1 MKQAELINDNIRDTH
16 WLGEVVDNQDPLSNG
31 RCKVKVFGKFDTIP
45 TEAIPWASPMNRN
58 LPGAHAVPR
67 IGDIVGVRF
76 DNGDIYHPEYLFQV
90 NQNADLKTDVL
101 ENSSEP
107 YNVISL
113 VYDAERNVRIYYSPE
128 DGLVMTT
135 GASQTDQPMIR
146 FSPDGEIFINS
157 DNIYIATTGDDTA
170 EPAVKGK
177 TLADLLSEI
186 ITQFNGHTHPTGV
199 GPSGPP
205 LPPQLPA
212 MINLQAQIDINEGPG
227 SIRQT
232 TEL

>member
-1 MKQAELINDNIRDTH
+1 MKQRELINDNIRDTH

-31 RCKVKVFGKFDTIP
+31 RCKVKVFGKFDAIP

-58 LPGAHAVPR
+58 LPGSHAVPR
-67 IGDIVGVRF
+67 VGDIVSIRF

-90 NQNADLKTDVL
+90 NQNTDLKNDVL
-101 ENSSEP
+101 GNSERP
-107 YNVISL
+107 YDVISL
-113 VYDAERNVRIYYSPE
+113 VYDAERNVRIYWSPE

-135 GASQTDQPMIR
+135 GESQTSQPMIR

-157 DNIYIATTGDDTA
+157 DNIYIATSGGDTA
-170 EPAVKGK
+170 EPAVKGQ
-177 TLADLLSEI
+177 TLASLLSEI

-212 MINLQAQIDINEGPG
+212 MINLQGQINSNQGPG

-232 TEL
+232 TDL

>member
-1 MKQAELINDNIRDTH
+1 MKQRELINDNIRDTH

-31 RCKVKVFGKFDTIP
+31 RCKVKVFGKFDAIP

-58 LPGAHAVPR
+58 LPGSHAVPR
-67 IGDIVGVRF
+67 VGDIVSIRF

-90 NQNADLKTDVL
+90 NQNTDLKNDVL
-101 ENSSEP
+101 GKSERP
-107 YNVISL
+107 YDVVSL
-113 VYDAERNVRIYYSPE
+113 VYDAERNVRIYWSPE

-135 GASQTDQPMIR
+135 GESQTSQPMIR

-157 DNIYIATTGDDTA
+157 DNIYIATSGGDTA
-170 EPAVKGK
+170 EPAVKGQ
-177 TLADLLSEI
+177 TLASLLSEI

-212 MINLQAQIDINEGPG
+212 MINLQGQINSNQGPG

-232 TEL
+232 TDL

>member
-1 MKQAELINDNIRDTH
+1 MKQKELINDNIRDTH
-16 WLGEVVDNQDPLSNG
+16 WLGEVLDNQDPLMNG

-45 TEAIPWASPMNRN
+45 VEAIPWASPMNRMT
-58 LPGAHAVPR
+58 PGHHVVPR
-67 IGDIVGVRF
+67 IGDIVGIRF

-90 NQNADLKTDVL
+90 NQNEDLTEDVL
-101 ENSSEP
+101 KNSERP
-107 YNVISL
+107 YDVISL
-113 VYDAERNVRIYYSPE
+113 VYDANPNRNVRIYWSPE

-135 GASQTDQPMIR
+135 GESQTDAPMIR

-157 DNIYIATTGDDTA
+157 NKIYIATDGTDTT

-177 TLADLLSEI
+177 TLAELLDEI

-212 MINLQAQIDINEGPG
+212 MINLQTKIKANEGPG
-227 SIRQT
+227 FIQQT
-232 TEL
+232 

>member
-1 MKQAELINDNIRDTH
+1 MKQKELINDNIRDAH

-45 TEAIPWASPMNRN
+45 VEAIPWASPMNRMT
-58 LPGAHAVPR
+58 PGHHVVPR
-67 IGDIVGVRF
+67 VGDIVGIRF

-90 NQNADLKTDVL
+90 NQNTDLKTEVL
-101 ENSSEP
+101 QNSSEP

-113 VYDAERNVRIYYSPE
+113 VYDANPDRNVRIYWSPE

-135 GASQTDQPMIR
+135 GDSQTAQPMIR
-146 FSPDGEIFINS
+146 FSPEGQIFLNS
-157 DNIYIATTGDDTA
+157 NEIYIATDGTNTD
-170 EPAVKGK
+170 EPAVKGQ
-177 TLADLLSEI
+177 TLADLLAEI

-212 MINLQAQIDINEGPG
+212 MINLQTKIKANEGPG
-227 SIRQT
+227 FIQQK
-232 TEL
+232 

>member
-16 WLGEVVDNQDPLSNG
+16 WLGEVVDNQDPLYNG

-45 TEAIPWASPMNRN
+45 TEAIPWASPINRN
-58 LPGAHAVPR
+58 LPGSHAVPR

-90 NQNADLKTDVL
+90 NQNTDLKNDVL
-101 ENSSEP
+101 LNSERP
-107 YNVISL
+107 YDVVSL
-113 VYDAERNVRIYYSPE
+113 VYDAERNVRIYWSPE

-135 GASQTDQPMIR
+135 GESQTAQPMIR

-157 DNIYIATTGDDTA
+157 DKIYIATSGTDTT
-170 EPAVKGK
+170 EPAVKGQ
-177 TLADLLSEI
+177 TLAELLSEI

-212 MINLQAQIDINEGPG
+212 MINLQNQIGLNEGPG
-227 SIRQT
+227 FIQQK
-232 TEL
+232 

>member
-58 LPGAHAVPR
+58 LPGSHAVPR

-90 NQNADLKTDVL
+90 NQNTDLKTDVL

-128 DGLVMTT
+128 DGLVMTS
-135 GASQTDQPMIR
+135 GESQTSQPMIR

-157 DNIYIATTGDDTA
+157 DKIYIATAGDDTT
-170 EPAVKGK
+170 EPAVKGQ
-177 TLADLLSEI
+177 TLADLLMEI
-186 ITQFNGHTHPTGV
+186 INQFNSHTHPTGV

-212 MINLQAQIDINEGPG
+212 MLNLREQININEGPG
-227 SIRQT
+227 FIQQK
-232 TEL
+232 

>member
-1 MKQAELINDNIRDTH
+1 MKQKELINDNIRDAH

-45 TEAIPWASPMNRN
+45 VEAIPWASPMNRMT
-58 LPGAHAVPR
+58 PGHHVVPR
-67 IGDIVGVRF
+67 VGDIVGIRF

-101 ENSSEP
+101 QNSERP
-107 YNVISL
+107 YDVISL
-113 VYDAERNVRIYYSPE
+113 VYDAERNVRIYWSPE

-135 GASQTDQPMIR
+135 GDSQTDQPMIR
-146 FSPDGEIFINS
+146 FSPEGEIFINS
-157 DNIYIATTGDDTA
+157 DKIYIATDGTDTA
-170 EPAVKGK
+170 EPAVKGQ
-177 TLADLLSEI
+177 TLADLLAEI

-212 MINLQAQIDINEGPG
+212 MINLQTKIKANEGPG
-227 SIRQT
+227 FIQQK
-232 TEL
+232 

>member
-1 MKQAELINDNIRDTH
+1 MNQRELINDNIRDTH

-31 RCKVKVFGKFDTIP
+31 RCKVKVFGKFDAIP

-58 LPGAHAVPR
+58 LPGSHAVPR
-67 IGDIVGVRF
+67 VGDIVGIRF

-90 NQNADLKTDVL
+90 NQNSDLKTNVL

-157 DNIYIATTGDDTA
+157 DKIYIATTGDDTA
-170 EPAVKGK
+170 EPAVKGQ
-177 TLADLLSEI
+177 TLADLLAEI

-212 MINLQAQIDINEGPG
+212 MINLQTQINSNAGPG
-227 SIRQT
+227 FIQQK
-232 TEL
+232 

>member
-1 MKQAELINDNIRDTH
+1 MKQSELINDNIRDAH

-58 LPGAHAVPR
+58 LPGSHAVPR
-67 IGDIVGVRF
+67 IGDIVGIRF

-90 NQNADLKTDVL
+90 DQNSDLKNDVL
-101 ENSSEP
+101 GNSERP
-107 YNVISL
+107 YDVISL
-113 VYDAERNVRIYYSPE
+113 VYDAERKVRIYWSPE

-135 GASQTDQPMIR
+135 GESQTSQPMIR

-157 DNIYIATTGDDTA
+157 DKIYIATSGTDNT
-170 EPAVKGK
+170 EPAVKGQ
-177 TLADLLSEI
+177 TLAELLMEI
-186 ITQFNGHTHPTGV
+186 INQFNSHTHPTGV

-212 MINLQAQIDINEGPG
+212 MLTLREQININEGPG
-227 SIRQT
+227 FIQQK
-232 TEL
+232 

>member
-1 MKQAELINDNIRDTH
+1 MKQKELINDNIRDTH
-16 WLGEVVDNQDPLSNG
+16 WLGEVMDNQDPLMNG

-45 TEAIPWASPMNRN
+45 VEAIPWASPMNRMT
-58 LPGAHAVPR
+58 PGHHVVPR
-67 IGDIVGVRF
+67 LGDIVGIRF

-90 NQNADLKTDVL
+90 NQNIELKEDVL
-101 ENSSEP
+101 KNSSEP

-113 VYDAERNVRIYYSPE
+113 VYDAERKVRIYWSLE

-135 GASQTDQPMIR
+135 GESQIDAPMIR
-146 FSPDGEIFINS
+146 FSPEGQIFLNS
-157 DNIYIATTGDDTA
+157 NEIYIATDGTNKD
-170 EPAVKGK
+170 EPAVKGQ
-177 TLADLLSEI
+177 TLANLLAEI

-212 MINLQAQIDINEGPG
+212 MINLQNQIGLNEGPG
-227 SIRQT
+227 FIQQK
-232 TEL
+232 